1 MTDYSF
7 VRGFNYQ
14 PGYAYNSY
22 EAWRFFDAETFRR
35 ELTWGKRAFPGF
47 NTVRYWLS
55 YDAFRYEEDR
65 QRENFETA
73 LGIADS
79 LRLKAVPVLFNRWH
93 DYNMDNGG
101 IYIDQF
107 VPESSWCSGDGRAQY
122 KRYISNIV
130 GDHRHDERILA
141 WDMCNEPFSYGADNA
156 FTAVVRGYEKA
167 WLEDMYGLCRAQD
180 ASAPVI
186 FSPFRMDVSLME
198 EYAPIC
204 DVFLLHRYDF
214 DYGDPEERIRL
225 LTNELSALAETARN
239 MGKGI
244 FTTETCWG
252 SLSDRQRAE
261 YVRVSLQAHKNA
273 GLGFIAHALAYSH
286 VADLH
291 NPEDGVV
298 GNPGNLCF
306 LNPDGSVRAGHEI
319 FNQF

>member
-1 MTDYSF
+1 MSDYSF

-14 PGYAYNSY
+14 PGYACNSY

-35 ELTWGKRAFPGF
+35 ELSWGKTAFPGF

-65 QRENFETA
+65 QCENFETA
-73 LGIADS
+73 LSIAHS
-79 LRLKAVPVLFNRWH
+79 LGLKVVPVLFNRWH
-93 DYNMDNGG
+93 DYIMDNGG
-101 IYIDQF
+101 IYIDHF
-107 VPESSWCSGDGRAQY
+107 VPGSSWCSGDGRAQFE
-122 KRYISNIV
+122 RYISGIV
-130 GDHRHDERILA
+130 GGHGHDERILV
-141 WDMCNEPFSYGADNA
+141 WDICNEPFSYGADNE
-156 FTAVVRGYEKA
+156 FTAVVRRYEKA
-167 WLEDMYGLCRAQD
+167 WLEDMYRLCKAQN
-180 ASAPVI
+180 ASAPVS
-186 FSPFRMDVSLME
+186 FSPFHMDAAFME
-198 EYAPIC
+198 EYASIC

-214 DYGDPEERIRL
+214 NYDDPDERIHL
-225 LTNELSALAETARN
+225 LTRELSALADTARK
-239 MGKGI
+239 MSKGI

-298 GNPGNLCF
+298 GSPGNLCF
-306 LNPDGSVRAGHEI
+306 LNPDGSIRAGHEI